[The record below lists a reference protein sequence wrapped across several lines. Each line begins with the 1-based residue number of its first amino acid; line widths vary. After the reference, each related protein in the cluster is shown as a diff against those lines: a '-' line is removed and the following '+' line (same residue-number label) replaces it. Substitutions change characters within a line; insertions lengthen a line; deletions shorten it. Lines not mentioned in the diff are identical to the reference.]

1 MFSQKNH
8 YVRYVRTLAI
18 VFLWCL
24 IFLNNPL
31 FCSSHGHDHGHN
43 HAHDPNPAHFKYSRE
58 ANENIQPDV
67 KQPRTETDWSIWID
81 AITATLLISAAPF
94 LMLFLVPLD
103 KSKEKEPL
111 LKILLAFA
119 SGGLLG
125 DAFLHLIPHALEPH
139 GHGHSH
145 EGGDHDHSHDMSVGI
160 SVLLGIMTFLL
171 VEKLVR
177 LVKGG
182 HQHSHGKGPAPKNE
196 KGAKDEKGTK
206 DESKNKK
213 GVKDETKSEKG
224 SLFFPIEL
232 VCYKFY
238 FFQE

>member
-1 MFSQKNH
+1 MFSQKNR

-18 VFLWCL
+18 VCLWCL

-31 FCSSHGHDHGHN
+31 FCSSHGHDHN
-43 HAHDPNPAHFKYSRE
+43 HAHDPSPAHFKYSKE
-58 ANENIQPDV
+58 ANENIQPDI
-67 KQPRTETDWSIWID
+67 KHERIEKDWSIWID

-145 EGGDHDHSHDMSVGI
+145 EAGDHDHSHNMSVGI
-160 SVLLGIMTFLL
+160 SVLLGIMAFLL
-171 VEKLVR
+171 VEKMVR

-182 HQHSHGKGPAPKNE
+182 HGHSHGKAPK
-196 KGAKDEKGTK
+196 KDAKDE
-206 DESKNKK
+206 NKK
-213 GVKDETKSEKG
+213 EGIGFILT
-224 SLFFPIEL
+224 PL
-232 VCYKFY
+232 VF
-238 FFQE
+238 